1 MQREPAI
8 LQVLPVV
15 ATGKQV
21 CRDFLVPSAGAPHIV
36 SDQTDVEA
44 ASGSIL
50 LHQVFF
56 GRSLCVAF
64 PRSDPALLKSQ
75 DKMRAKAMQ
84 RELTLNLML
93 VDKASGRGRRQKL
106 GEASMGSSAMRRWVI
121 GAGFSSTLALA
132 VSSGAAFA
140 QSVDPADAAEENP
153 PAAGE
158 GARSFDNEIVVSA
171 RRRDER
177 LIDAPVAISAVSG
190 ETLDTYSVNEVT
202 DLAQLVPSMV
212 TSKAAS
218 GSSASIFLRGVG
230 STALSAG
237 FDQSVS
243 FVIDGLPMSRGREIS
258 LPQFDIQ
265 RVEVLKGPQALFF
278 GKNTT
283 GGLISIVSNGPSD
296 YFEAGGKAGYGFEAD
311 EYYAEAFI
319 SGPISDT
326 LGARL
331 AGRYSNKDGA
341 FKNSASETYP
351 SPLNFSLGTLGTPDQ
366 INRTR
371 NSDRRGFGESYG
383 LRGTIDWEATPGLSF
398 ELKAGLSS
406 VEDGGPTDIL
416 ERLCGGGRTTPQPS
430 VPAPGFVVPASPN
443 TDCAINGVADSAAIP
458 TVVANADYRY
468 ARNGEIYADFASQF
482 GVLTTSID
490 GGVFDVTSITSY
502 YHFKQ
507 TDANNVSGESYPAN
521 FTQLADFDQFAQE
534 LRFQSNFDGGFN
546 ALFGAFYSDSNFVFN
561 TDAYILPFPA
571 PPGETYVTFKR
582 DNGFDAKS
590 FSMFGEAQIEVGAFE
605 ISAGARYS
613 FEQRNSYQRTI
624 AGNPTLQVEIAQGVF
639 YPTFPGGIEI
649 NDKFTDSNLSPQV
662 SIRYKPSRDLTF
674 YAAYKQGF
682 KTGGFNLSQSL
693 ALPALFDPGAFEEQ
707 GRYTSESAKG
717 GEVGVRALLFGG
729 GLALNATIFRYDYSD
744 LQVQVFDPTA
754 VALIA
759 DNAGKLRTQ
768 GIEADMNWRVS
779 DILTLRAAAAY
790 NDVKYRDFIG
800 ACFEGQTIAQGCA
813 FNLNSSTGRF
823 TSQDYAGRR
832 PPKAPEFSGRAG
844 FTLDVPVGSG
854 RVAFNGDASY
864 TSEYNFTDTLRP
876 DAIQDDF
883 VKLDASL
890 VYHGPDDRWSI
901 GVIGRNL
908 TNELVVGAANDIP
921 FTGGLDQ
928 MTGTTGPGVVAD
940 MSAFVDNPR
949 EIYVEVGFKF

>member
-1 MQREPAI
+1 MIVDKNEKPYQTADLGENSMSKSATRRMLGYASFASAI
-8 LQVLPVV
+8 AV
-15 ATGKQV
+15 AV
-21 CRDFLVPSAGAPHIV
+21 SAGPVAAQTADAN
-36 SDQTDVEA
+36 SADQQA
-44 ASGSIL
+44 ASEQSTANENVIL
-50 LHQVFF
+50 V
-56 GRSLCVAF
+56 
-64 PRSDPALLKSQ
+64 
-75 DKMRAKAMQ
+75 
-84 RELTLNLML
+84 T
-93 VDKASGRGRRQKL
+93 
-106 GEASMGSSAMRRWVI
+106 
-121 GAGFSSTLALA
+121 
-132 VSSGAAFA
+132 
-140 QSVDPADAAEENP
+140 
-153 PAAGE
+153 
-158 GARSFDNEIVVSA
+158 A

-177 LIDAPVAISAVSG
+177 LIDAPVAITAVGG
-190 ETLDTYSVNEVT
+190 EVLDTYSVNEVT

-243 FVIDGLPMSRGREIS
+243 FVVDGLPMSRGREIS

-283 GGLISIVSNGPSD
+283 GGLISIVSNGPTD
-296 YFEAGGKAGYGFEAD
+296 FFEAGGKAGYGFEAD
-311 EYYAEAFI
+311 EYYAEAYV

-331 AGRYSNKDGA
+331 AGRYSNRDGA
-341 FKNSASETYP
+341 FTNSASDAFP
-351 SPLNFSLGTLGTPDQ
+351 SPLNFSLGTLGTPNQ

-371 NSDRRGFGESYG
+371 NSDRRGFAESYG
-383 LRGTIDWEATPGLSF
+383 VRGTVEWEATPTLNF
-398 ELKAGLSS
+398 QLKAGLSS

-416 ERLCGGGRTTPQPS
+416 ERLCGGGRTVPQPS
-430 VPAPGFVVPASPN
+430 TPAPGFVVPASPN

-458 TVVANADYRY
+458 IEVASADYRY
-468 ARNGEIYADFASQF
+468 ARNGEMYADFSSEFA
-482 GVLTTSID
+482 VLTANLE
-490 GGVFDVTSITSY
+490 GGVFDITSITSF

-534 LRFQSNFDGGFN
+534 VRFQSNFDGPFN
-546 ALFGAFYSDSNFVFN
+546 ILFGGFYSDSQFVFN
-561 TDAYILPFPA
+561 TDAYILPFPS
-571 PPGETYVTFKR
+571 PPGETFVTFKR
-582 DNGFDAKS
+582 DNGFDSKS
-590 FSMFGEAQIEVGAFE
+590 LSLFGEAQIEFGNFE

-613 FEQRNSYQRTI
+613 HEQRNSYQRTL
-624 AGNPTLQVEIAQGVF
+624 AANPTLQVEIAPGVF
-639 YPTFPGGIEI
+639 MPTFPGGIEL
-649 NDKFTDSNLSPQV
+649 NDKFTDNDLSPQV
-662 SIRYKPSRDLTF
+662 SLRYKPSANLTF

-693 ALPALFDPGAFEEQ
+693 ALPALFDPASFEEQ
-707 GRYTSESAKG
+707 GRYTSESAEG
-717 GEVGVRALLFGG
+717 GEFGVRALLMGG
-729 GLALNATIFRYDYSD
+729 DLAVNATAFRYDYTD

-768 GIEADMNWRVS
+768 GVEADLNWRAS
-779 DILTLRAAAAY
+779 GMLSFRAAAAY
-790 NDVKYRDFIG
+790 NDVEYRDFIG

-813 FNLNSSTGRF
+813 FNLNAGTGRF

-844 FTLDVPVGSG
+844 FTLDVPIGSG
-854 RVAFNGDASY
+854 GLALNGDASY

-876 DAIQDDF
+876 DAVQDEF

-890 VYHGPDDRWSI
+890 VYSGPDDRWSV

-908 TNELVVGAANDIP
+908 TNKLVVGAANDIP

-928 MTGTTGPGVVAD
+928 LTGTNGPGVVAD
-940 MSAFVDNPR
+940 LSAFVDNPR
-949 EIYVEVGFKF
+949 EIYIEFGFKF

>member
-1 MQREPAI
+1 M
-8 LQVLPVV
+8 
-15 ATGKQV
+15 GN
-21 CRDFLVPSAGAPHIV
+21 
-36 SDQTDVEA
+36 
-44 ASGSIL
+44 
-50 LHQVFF
+50 
-56 GRSLCVAF
+56 
-64 PRSDPALLKSQ
+64 
-75 DKMRAKAMQ
+75 RAKRQ
-84 RELTLNLML
+84 L
-93 VDKASGRGRRQKL
+93 V
-106 GEASMGSSAMRRWVI
+106 WY
-121 GAGFSSTLALA
+121 AGFTSALALA
-132 VSSGAAFA
+132 ASASPVLA
-140 QSVDPADAAEENP
+140 QSSDADAADEATMPE
-153 PAAGE
+153 ADDGT
-158 GARSFDNEIVVSA
+158 RSNDSVIVVTA

-177 LIDAPVAISAVSG
+177 LIDAPVAISAVTG
-190 ETLDTYSVNEVT
+190 DTLDTYSVNEVT

-265 RVEVLKGPQALFF
+265 RVEVLKGPQALFY

-283 GGLISIVSNGPSD
+283 GGLISIVSNGPRD
-296 YFEAGGKAGYGFEAD
+296 FFEAGAKAGYGFEAD
-311 EYYAEAFI
+311 EYYGEAFV

-326 LGARL
+326 LGVRL

-341 FKNSASETYP
+341 FVNSASDTYP
-351 SPLNFSLGTLGTPDQ
+351 SPLNFLLGTLGTPDQ

-383 LRGTIDWEATPGLSF
+383 LRGTLAWDATPGLNF

-430 VPAPGFVVPASPN
+430 TPAPGFVVPASPN
-443 TDCAINGVADSAAIP
+443 TDCFINGVADSAAIP
-458 TVVANADYRY
+458 TVVANSDYRY
-468 ARNGEIYADFASQF
+468 ARNGEIYADFSSKF
-482 GVLTTSID
+482 GVLTTNLD
-490 GGVFDVTSITSY
+490 GGLFDVTSITSY
-502 YHFKQ
+502 YQFKQ
-507 TDANNVSGESYPAN
+507 TDANVVSGESYPAN

-534 LRFQSNFDGGFN
+534 LRFQSNFDGWFN
-546 ALFGAFYSDSNFVFN
+546 VLFGGFYSDSTFVFN
-561 TDAYILPFPA
+561 TDAYILPFPP

-590 FSMFGEAQIEVGAFE
+590 FSIFGEAQIEIGDFE
-605 ISAGARYS
+605 LSAGARYS
-613 FEQRNSYQRTI
+613 YEQRESYQRTLP
-624 AGNPTLQVEIAQGVF
+624 GNPTLQVEIAPGVF
-639 YPTFPGGIEI
+639 FPTFPGGIEI
-649 NDKFTDSNLSPQV
+649 NDKFTDSDISPQV
-662 SIRYKPSRDLTF
+662 SLRYKPSRDLTF

-693 ALPALFDPGAFEEQ
+693 ALPALFNPAAFEEQ

-717 GEVGVRALLFGG
+717 GEFGVRALLLGG
-729 GLALNATIFRYDYSD
+729 ELALNATAFRYDYSD

-779 DILTLRAAAAY
+779 DALTLRAAGAY
-790 NDVKYRDFIG
+790 NDVEYRDFVG

-813 FNLNSSTGRF
+813 FNLNASTGRF

-844 FTLDVPVGSG
+844 FTLDIPIGSG
-854 RVAFNGDASY
+854 RVALNGDASY

-876 DAIQDDF
+876 DAVQDDF

-890 VYHGPDDRWSI
+890 VFHGASDRWSI

-928 MTGTTGPGVVAD
+928 RTGTSGPGVVAD

-949 EIYVEVGFKF
+949 EIYVEVGLKF

>member
-1 MQREPAI
+1 
-8 LQVLPVV
+8 
-15 ATGKQV
+15 
-21 CRDFLVPSAGAPHIV
+21 
-36 SDQTDVEA
+36 
-44 ASGSIL
+44 
-50 LHQVFF
+50 
-56 GRSLCVAF
+56 
-64 PRSDPALLKSQ
+64 
-75 DKMRAKAMQ
+75 
-84 RELTLNLML
+84 
-93 VDKASGRGRRQKL
+93 
-106 GEASMGSSAMRRWVI
+106 MGNSAMRRLVL
-121 GAGFSSTLALA
+121 GAGFSSAIALA
-132 VSSGAAFA
+132 VSGGAALA
-140 QSVDPADAAEENP
+140 QSTEPEGGNVAVTDEE
-153 PAAGE
+153 
-158 GARSFDNEIVVSA
+158 ARDNGNLIVVSA

-177 LIDAPVAISAVSG
+177 LIDAPVAISAVTG

-283 GGLISIVSNGPSD
+283 GGLISIVSNGPGD
-296 YFEAGGKAGYGFEAD
+296 EFEAGGKAGYGFEAD
-311 EYYAEAFI
+311 EYYFEGFI
-319 SGPISDT
+319 SGPVSDT
-326 LGARL
+326 LGVRL
-331 AGRYSNKDGA
+331 AGRYSDKDGA
-341 FKNSASETYP
+341 FVNSASDTYP
-351 SPLNFSLGTLGTPDQ
+351 SPLNFLLGTLGTPNQ

-371 NSDRRGFGESYG
+371 NSDRRGFSESYG
-383 LRGTIDWEATPGLSF
+383 VRATIDWQALPNLNF
-398 ELKAGLSS
+398 EFKAGLSS

-430 VPAPGFVVPASPN
+430 TPAPGFVVPASPN
-443 TDCAINGVADSAAIP
+443 TDCFINGVADSAAIP
-458 TVVANADYRY
+458 SIVASTDYRY
-468 ARNGEIYADFASQF
+468 ARNGEMYADFSSEY
-482 GVLTTSID
+482 GVLTSSLD
-490 GGVFDVTSITSY
+490 GGLFDITSITSY

-521 FTQLADFDQFAQE
+521 FTQLADFDQFSQE
-534 LRFQSNFDGGFN
+534 LRFQSNFDGWFN
-546 ALFGAFYSDSNFVFN
+546 ALFGAFYSDSTFVFN
-561 TDAYILPFPA
+561 TDAYILPFPP

-590 FSMFGEAQIEVGAFE
+590 FSIFGEAQIEAGPFE
-605 ISAGARYS
+605 LSAGARLSY
-613 FEQRNSYQRTI
+613 EQRESYQRTI
-624 AGNPTLQVEIAQGVF
+624 AGNPTLQAEVAPGVF
-639 YPTFPGGIEI
+639 FPTFPGGIEI
-649 NDKFTDSNLSPQV
+649 NDKFTDSDISPQV
-662 SIRYKPSRDLTF
+662 TLRYKPSRDLTF
-674 YAAYKQGF
+674 YAAYRQGF

-693 ALPALFDPGAFEEQ
+693 ALPALFNPAAFEEQ
-707 GRYTSESAKG
+707 GRYTSESAEG
-717 GEVGVRALLFGG
+717 GEVGVRALLLGG
-729 GLALNATIFRYDYSD
+729 GLAVNATIFRYDYSD

-759 DNAGKLRTQ
+759 DNAGSLRTQ
-768 GIEADMNWRVS
+768 GIEADLNWRIT
-779 DILTLRAAAAY
+779 DMLTLRGAAAY
-790 NDVKYRDFIG
+790 NDVEYRDFIG

-813 FNLNSSTGRF
+813 FNQNVSTGRF

-844 FTLDVPVGSG
+844 LTLDVPVGSG
-854 RVAFNGDASY
+854 SVVFNGDASY

-876 DAIQDDF
+876 DAVQDDF
-883 VKLDASL
+883 VKFDASL
-890 VYHGPDDRWSI
+890 VYHSPDDRWNI

-928 MTGTTGPGVVAD
+928 MTGTAGPGVVAD